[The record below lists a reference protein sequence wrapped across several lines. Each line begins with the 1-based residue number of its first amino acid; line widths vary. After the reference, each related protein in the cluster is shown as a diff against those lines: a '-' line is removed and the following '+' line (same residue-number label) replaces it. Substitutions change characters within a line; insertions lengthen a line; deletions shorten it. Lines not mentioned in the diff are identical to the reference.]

1 MKTTEKKCAYEA
13 PKTDVV
19 IVEQTGVLMASAPAP
34 SMEGLT
40 GDGFH
45 FGESDGRW

>member
-13 PKTDVV
+13 PKTDIV
-19 IVEQTGVLMASAPAP
+19 IVEQTGVLMASTP